1 MDEKNY
7 QLISFTEDGLSLDV
21 RVDAEKETVWLTQA
35 EMAELFDIERPV
47 VLYHLRTIYR
57 NEELSEE
64 ATCTKIVQVQ
74 NEGGRVVK
82 RERPIYNLD
91 VILSV
96 GYRVNS
102 KRGIAFRRW
111 ANTVLKQYLVEGYA
125 LNEKRLSALN
135 RTVEVQRALL
145 THYAEGAGADS
156 DEVIAVLDR
165 FTSALNMLDDYDH
178 QCLAKTKKS
187 DKKVS
192 YLDEQ
197 ECFELIRKTSF
208 NQRGDLFGREKEKG
222 ALKGILDQIAQYV
235 FGEEVYPSIEEK
247 AANLLYF
254 LVKDH
259 VFADG
264 NKRIAAL
271 LYLAFLHKNGMLV
284 KADGRMAI
292 ANDGLAALTILIAE
306 SKPEEK
312 EIMVAVTM
320 NMTGR

>member
-1 MDEKNY
+1 MNEKNY
-7 QLISFTEDGLSLDV
+7 QMIEFTDDGLALDV

-35 EMAELFDIERPV
+35 EMAELFGVNVDTIG
-47 VLYHLRTIYR
+47 LHLRNIYR
-57 NEELSEE
+57 EKELETSTYEESS
-64 ATCTKIVQVQ
+64 VVRF
-74 NEGGRVVK
+74 EGVRQVK
-82 RERPIYNLD
+82 RTIRIYDLD
-91 VILSV
+91 AIIAV
-96 GYRVNS
+96 GYRVKS
-102 KRGIAFRRW
+102 KRGLVFRRW

-125 LNEKRLSALN
+125 LNERRLSVLN

-156 DEVIAVLDR
+156 GEVIAVLDR

-178 QCLAKTKKS
+178 QCLAKPKKS
-187 DKKVS
+187 DKKVI

-208 NQRGDLFGREKEKG
+208 NQRNDLFGKEKDKG
-222 ALKGILDQIAQYV
+222 LLKGILDQVAQYV

-264 NKRIAAL
+264 NERIAAL

-284 KADGRMAI
+284 KENGRMAI

-306 SKPEEK
+306 SQPREK
-312 EIMVAVTM
+312 EVMVAVTM

>member
-1 MDEKNY
+1 MNDKNY
-7 QLISFTEDGLSLDV
+7 KLIAFTEDGLSLDV

-35 EMAELFDIERPV
+35 EMAELFGVNVDTIG
-47 VLYHLRTIYR
+47 LHLRNIYR
-57 NEELSEE
+57 EEELETSTYEE
-64 ATCTKIVQVQ
+64 SSVVRF
-74 NEGGRVVK
+74 EGNRQVK
-82 RERPIYNLD
+82 RTIRIYDLD
-91 VILSV
+91 AIIAV
-96 GYRVNS
+96 GYRVKS
-102 KRGIAFRRW
+102 RRGLVFRRW

-178 QCLAKTKKS
+178 QCLAKPKKS
-187 DKKVS
+187 DKKVI
-192 YLDEQ
+192 YLDER

-208 NQRGDLFGREKEKG
+208 NQRGDLFGREKDKG

-284 KADGRMAI
+284 KSDGRMAI

-320 NMTGR
+320 NMTGK